1 MKKISLGKYYYF
13 VKNDIQIEI
22 DDDIFEVLELYRRK
36 EHAYREKLR
45 RNKAYYSL
53 DRHDGIELTAIRKT
67 KTPEVIFFENEIKS
81 ILYSAMEKLPKIQAE
96 RIILYYFK
104 EMSYEEIAKMQNVHR
119 TAISKSIAI
128 GLKNLKKILEKAL
141 KE

>member
-22 DDDIFEVLELYRRK
+22 DDDIFEIIELYRRK
-36 EHAYREKLR
+36 EHAYRERIR

-53 DRHDGIELTAIRKT
+53 DCNDGIELSAIKKT

-81 ILYSAMEKLPKIQAE
+81 ILYSAIEKLPKIQAE
-96 RIILYYFK
+96 RIILYYFQ
-104 EMSYEEIAKMQNVHR
+104 EMSYEEIAKLQNVHR
-119 TAISKSIAI
+119 TAVSKSIAI
-128 GLKNLKKILEKAL
+128 GLKNLKNILEKAL

>member
-13 VKNDIQIEI
+13 VKNDIQIEV
-22 DDDIFEVLELYRRK
+22 DDDIFEMLELYRCK
-36 EHAYREKLR
+36 EHSYRERIR

-53 DRHDGIELTAIRKT
+53 DCNDGIELSAIKKT

-81 ILYSAMEKLPKIQAE
+81 ILYSAIEKLPKIQAE
-96 RIILYYFK
+96 RIILYYFQ
-104 EMSYEEIAKMQNVHR
+104 EMSYEEIAKLQNVHR
-119 TAISKSIAI
+119 TAVSKSIAI
-128 GLKNLKKILEKAL
+128 GLKNLKNILEKAL